1 MKRNQV
7 VRKVG
12 DIVFVVQNDQ
22 TPSDAEWNEF
32 LDILRSRADLA
43 RVKVFVRTAGG
54 APDAGQ
60 RKDLE
65 TTLNGVRFRVAVVS
79 DSVKV
84 RFIASVIALFHR
96 DHRSFGVTQTKEAY
110 NHLQLTPQE
119 RVLAASTVR
128 ELLHL
133 LE

>member
-1 MKRNQV
+1 M
-7 VRKVG
+7 
-12 DIVFVVQNDQ
+12 VFVVQNDQ

-32 LDILRSRADLA
+32 LDILRSRRADLA
-43 RVKVFVRTAGG
+43 RVKVLVRTAGG

-65 TTLNGVRFRVAVVS
+65 ATLNGVRFRVAVVS

-96 DHRSFGVTQTKEAY
+96 DHRSFGVTQTTEAY
-110 NHLQLTPQE
+110 DHLQLTPQE